1 MFLSFFLDTAKFT
14 RWIIHSPDGET
25 LQETLHFVPLLR
37 SISSLNLFHVWSA
50 AKMRKYRTK
59 NPCEWKT
66 RIMDPQ
72 NTKYRLFMVC
82 KGLWYTVATLG
93 PLKFCFRFKLFCF
106 SFFLFYFLNNIFCF
120 SFHLPFIQFILNFW
134 MATIGYHI
142 TSSRRIPQGYVLSHL
157 RKTLIDLPWPL
168 KERGSQNNA
177 MFRSC

>member
-1 MFLSFFLDTAKFT
+1 MFFELFPRHRKIYPLNNSFT
-14 RWIIHSPDGET
+14 RWGNFAGDFTFCTSFTVNIIIESFPCLVSCKNEKIPHEKS
-25 LQETLHFVPLLR
+25 
-37 SISSLNLFHVWSA
+37 
-50 AKMRKYRTK
+50 MRMEDTD
-59 NPCEWKT
+59 NGPA
-66 RIMDPQ
+66 
-72 NTKYRLFMVC
+72 NTKYRLFMVY
-82 KGLWYTVATLG
+82 KGLWHTVATLC
-93 PLKFCFRFKLFCF
+93 PIKFCFRFKLFCF